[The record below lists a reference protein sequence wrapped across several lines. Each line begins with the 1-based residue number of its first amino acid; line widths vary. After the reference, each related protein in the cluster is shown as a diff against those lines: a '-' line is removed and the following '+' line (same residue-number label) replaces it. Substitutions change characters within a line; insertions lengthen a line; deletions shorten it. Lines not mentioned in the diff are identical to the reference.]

1 MTKNSASA
9 DELLKMRQELDSKQ
23 AQVSRLE
30 GQLDGM
36 YKQLKNGFGCDTF
49 DAGDERFYKLK
60 KEAEEKQKALD
71 EGVEKLHAD
80 YKWGEG

>member
-1 MTKNSASA
+1 MNKNSASA
-9 DELLKMRQELDSKQ
+9 DELVKMRKELDSKQ

-36 YKQLKNGFGCDTF
+36 YKQLKSGFDCDTF
-49 DAGDERFYKLK
+49 NAGDEKFQKLK

-80 YKWGEG
+80 YEWGK